1 MNMVLY
7 GILVGVITLA
17 AYLLGEY
24 VLSDPSVADG
34 TANTM
39 AFATLVF
46 CELTRAFA
54 VRSERESIF
63 KIGVFTNP
71 TMNKSF
77 LVGMILQLAVL
88 LVPFLQNVFSITPL
102 TGTEWLV
109 VAVLGLMPLVISEIA
124 KAIRRAAR
132 PEKEQN
138 YAKVS

>member
-1 MNMVLY
+1 M
-7 GILVGVITLA
+7 
-17 AYLLGEY
+17 
-24 VLSDPSVADG
+24 
-34 TANTM
+34 
-39 AFATLVF
+39 
-46 CELTRAFA
+46 
-54 VRSERESIF
+54 
-63 KIGVFTNP
+63 
-71 TMNKSF
+71 
-77 LVGMILQLAVL
+77 L